1 MTRRA
6 LLWFGTCLALS
17 AGGAPPSLSAAHAQA
32 DADGDGL
39 LTQGELVSLLHDT
52 WHAHTKTALRAMPR
66 DAAKFFLMPLF
77 GDPADRDGGASLDDV
92 RAHSGELH
100 LERFAAADADANGK
114 VTSAEL
120 KSHLWEVMA
129 ASAGGGPVKMHKA
142 TLIADVRALFASADR
157 DGDGVLSLPELKE
170 VPESAVGGTIT
181 SLLSMGSSDKAA
193 KPPSKEDGGEERDNA
208 DLVAAAEARAA
219 AAAMAKAEAAEE
231 AAAAA
236 EAAVAAEATAVA
248 AEDDARAAAQSDS
261 SAPAG
266 PAADQGYQEERG
278 VVGEPIA

>member
-1 MTRRA
+1 MRA
-6 LLWFGTCLALS
+6 LWLGTCASLALS

-52 WHAHTKTALRAMPR
+52 WHAHTKAALHAMPR

-77 GDPADRDGGASLDDV
+77 GDPGGASLEVV

-129 ASAGGGPVKMHKA
+129 ASSGPGGQPARMHKA
-142 TLIADVRALFASADR
+142 TLLSDVRALFAAADR

-170 VPESAVGGTIT
+170 LPESAVGGSIA
-181 SLLSMGSSDKAA
+181 SLLSMGSADKAG
-193 KPPSKEDGGEERDNA
+193 KPPSKEDDGSEERDNA

-248 AEDDARAAAQSDS
+248 AEDDARAAGQSDS
-261 SAPAG
+261 SAPTG